1 MEITDNIIAKRL
13 FRGFIY
19 LHILY
24 HASVGPFYGSWMLE
38 ELSNHGYK
46 LSPGTLYPIL
56 HSLEN
61 SGLLLQE
68 SRNVQGRIRKYYS
81 ITEKGVD
88 DYREALQFLRHS
100 VREIRL

>member
-24 HASVGPFYGSWMLE
+24 HASVEPFYGSWMLE

-46 LSPGTLYPIL
+46 LSPGTLYQSSTAWRTAVCCNRKAATYRGGSANTIL
-56 HSLEN
+56 LPKRVWMTIGKHCN
-61 SGLLLQE
+61 S
-68 SRNVQGRIRKYYS
+68 
-81 ITEKGVD
+81 
-88 DYREALQFLRHS
+88 
-100 VREIRL
+100 